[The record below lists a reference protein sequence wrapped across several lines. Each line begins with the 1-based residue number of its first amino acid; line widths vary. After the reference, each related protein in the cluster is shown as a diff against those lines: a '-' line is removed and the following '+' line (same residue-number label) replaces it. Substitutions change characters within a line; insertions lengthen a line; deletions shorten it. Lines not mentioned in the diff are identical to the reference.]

1 MRYFDA
7 SALVKG
13 YVDEPESRKT
23 RRLLARG
30 DAATSRL
37 SFVEVASALGRLGR
51 EGRLSEDERTAALA
65 ALTADA
71 AGVLVIELT
80 GEIVSRAQALTQKH
94 PLRAGDAIQLA
105 SCLYVRDAVKERTTL
120 ASFDD
125 SLNTAARLE
134 GVKVASGR
142 KARL

>member
-13 YVDEPESRKT
+13 YVDEADSQKM
-23 RRLLARG
+23 RRLLTSG
-30 DAATSRL
+30 SAATTRL

-51 EGRLSEDERTAALA
+51 EGRLSEDQRTAALA

-80 GEIVSRAQALTQKH
+80 GEIVSRAQTLTQKH

-105 SCLYVRDAVKERTTL
+105 SCLYVRETVNPRITL
-120 ASFDD
+120 VSFDD
-125 SLNTAARLE
+125 RLSTAARLE
-134 GVKVASGR
+134 GMKLAGKR
-142 KARL
+142 KS

>member
-1 MRYFDA
+1 MRYVDA

-13 YVDEPESRKT
+13 YVEEADSPQM

-30 DAATSRL
+30 SAATNRL

-51 EGRLSEDERTAALA
+51 EGRLSEDQRSTALA

-71 AGVLVIELT
+71 ASVLVVELT

-105 SCLYVRDAVKERTTL
+105 SCLYLRDTVDQRL
-120 ASFDD
+120 RLVSFDD
-125 SLNTAARLE
+125 RLNTAAGLE
-134 GVKVASGR
+134 GVKLAGR
-142 KARL
+142 RQQ

>member
-13 YVDEPESRKT
+13 YVDEADSQRM
-23 RRLLARG
+23 RRLLKRG
-30 DAATSRL
+30 SAATTRL
-37 SFVEVASALGRLGR
+37 SFVEVASALGRFGR
-51 EGRLSEDERTAALA
+51 DGRLPDDQRSMALA

-80 GEIVSRAQALTQKH
+80 SEIVSRAHALAQKH

-105 SCLYVRDAVKERTTL
+105 SCLYVRDTVNPGTTL
-120 ASFDD
+120 VSFDD
-125 SLNTAARLE
+125 RLNTAARLE
-134 GVKVASGR
+134 GVKLAGKR
-142 KARL
+142 KS

>member
-13 YVDEPESRKT
+13 YVDETDSQNM
-23 RRLLARG
+23 RRLLTRG
-30 DAATSRL
+30 SGVTTRL
-37 SFVEVASALGRLGR
+37 SFVEVASALGRLSR
-51 EGRLSEDERTAALA
+51 EGRLPEDQRSTALA

-80 GEIVSRAQALTQKH
+80 GEIVSRAQALAQKH

-105 SCLYVRDAVKERTTL
+105 SCLYVRDTVNHRTTL
-120 ASFDD
+120 VSFDD
-125 SLNTAARLE
+125 RLNAAARLE
-134 GVKVASGR
+134 GVKLAGGRTAS
-142 KARL
+142 L